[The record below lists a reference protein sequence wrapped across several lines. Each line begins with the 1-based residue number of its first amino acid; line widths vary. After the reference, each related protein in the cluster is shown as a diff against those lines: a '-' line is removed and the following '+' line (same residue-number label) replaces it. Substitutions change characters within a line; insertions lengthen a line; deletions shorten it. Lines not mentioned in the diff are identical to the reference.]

1 MMTPALP
8 STPRLVLFDLDDTLC
23 DYAGARARRLEIAF
37 GLAAERSGG
46 ALDVDFAVLIEESI
60 AIHPHSTEHFGEL
73 LGRHGIADA
82 QAVRAAREWYAGH
95 RFHTLALF
103 EDAVQTLETARALP
117 SVQRIGLVT
126 NGPSDTQRCKID
138 LLGVEPYVDFV
149 LVSEEFGVWKPD
161 PGIFAEALRLGEAAA
176 EETIFIGDSAEH
188 DIAGAQA
195 AGIAAI
201 WINPGGHAWDQRAPE
216 PARTIGTLAELRE
229 LFAAI
234 F

>member
-1 MMTPALP
+1 MMTPSLP
-8 STPRLVLFDLDDTLC
+8 SAPRVVLFDLDDTLC

-37 GLAAERSGG
+37 GIASEQAGV
-46 ALDVDFAVLIEESI
+46 ALDADVAVLIEESI
-60 AIHPHSTEHFGEL
+60 AIHPHSTEHFREL

-103 EDAVQTLETARALP
+103 DDAIETVAAARAVS
-117 SVQRIGLVT
+117 SVERIGLVT

-138 LLGVEPYVDFV
+138 LLGIEPYVDFI
-149 LVSEEFGVWKPD
+149 LVSEEFGVWKPE
-161 PGIFAEALRLGEAAA
+161 PGIFAEALRLGGAEPGEA
-176 EETIFIGDSAEH
+176 IFIGDSAEH

-201 WINPGGHAWDQRAPE
+201 WINPAGRGWDQRAPE

-229 LFAAI
+229 LLAAI
-234 F
+234 R